1 MPQLQILKYEEICG
15 VIVQIPK
22 NGMDKIVRPPE
33 ESVLFFYLST
43 ENTTKWLCKVQFQF
57 L

>member
-1 MPQLQILKYEEICG
+1 MAQFQILEFEEIFG

-22 NGMDKIVRPPE
+22 NGMDKIVSPPE
-33 ESVLFFYLST
+33 ESVLFFYLNI